1 MSKAEKNVVVIGA
14 GPAGAAAAYYLQ
26 KDGYEVTVLEK
37 ESFVGGRTHGYE
49 NEQVR
54 FDTGASFFTNFYP
67 LLKELVKKLDMED
80 EIIELERRVGLKY
93 NEQIAEFKFGSF

>member
-1 MSKAEKNVVVIGA
+1 MNKAEKNVVVIGA

-67 LLKELVKKLDMED
+67 VLKELLKKLSVYETAR
-80 EIIELERRVGLKY
+80 EL
-93 NEQIAEFKFGSF
+93 